1 MESWRKT
8 RLLNWY
14 LRRMEACIRQREKYG
29 LRCSYSSPPPPP
41 PPPPWSGSGL
51 DSKIAVFGFLFLCLN
66 VLLFDYLA
74 ATDPLKLFRLAHED
88 SWIESLTVV
97 FLLLAGLLLFATAWV
112 ESNLFRRCLYILGGI
127 AMVFIAGEEIS
138 WGQRIFEFTT
148 PEFLRGLNRQDE
160 FNVHNAINLPLVN
173 KVFHQAIM
181 LLCAVT
187 CVAFFCR
194 KRTVLG
200 IPVPSIP
207 LMFGFLVTIDS
218 VTPYHGPVGLEAVL
232 APGYLLSS
240 PKTLFLLFVI
250 YALLFRHTRLFIVTV
265 ATVTLTLA
273 SEFIFMSNY
282 LRGLSEVKEY
292 LFGLAYFLYS
302 LELWLAQGVQGR
314 LTAIFGLKWP
324 NVRGPSLLT
333 TCSLVIA
340 GSTGLMFFEY
350 FSSAH
355 RSIYQSIT
363 QGTAGEPVVRS
374 NFDVYLIEDRLIY
387 FKEPCTPA
395 DTKPGFFLHI
405 IPADPHDLPGYQ
417 KPHGFDNLDFK
428 FYRLHP
434 DLRHCMMAIQLPDYD
449 INSVKTGQFVR
460 GEGWIWKEEFTLNR
474 QTKVKPIK

>member
-1 MESWRKT
+1 
-8 RLLNWY
+8 
-14 LRRMEACIRQREKYG
+14 
-29 LRCSYSSPPPPP
+29 
-41 PPPPWSGSGL
+41 
-51 DSKIAVFGFLFLCLN
+51 
-66 VLLFDYLA
+66 
-74 ATDPLKLFRLAHED
+74 
-88 SWIESLTVV
+88 
-97 FLLLAGLLLFATAWV
+97 
-112 ESNLFRRCLYILGGI
+112 
-127 AMVFIAGEEIS
+127 MVFVAGEELS
-138 WGQRIFEFTT
+138 WGQHIFEFTT
-148 PEFLRGLNRQDE
+148 PEFLRGLNRQNE

-181 LLCAVT
+181 LLCTVT

-207 LMFGFLVTIDS
+207 LMFGFLVAIDS
-218 VTPYHGPVGLEAVL
+218 ITQYQGPVGLEAVL

-282 LRGLSEVKEY
+282 LHRVSEVKEY
-292 LFGLAYFLYS
+292 LFGLACLLYS

-314 LTAIFGLKWP
+314 LTAIFRVPSVGLKWP
-324 NVRGPSLLT
+324 NVRAPSLLT
-333 TCSLVIA
+333 MCSLVIV
-340 GSTGLMFFEY
+340 GSIGLTFFEY
-350 FSSAH
+350 FSGTH

-363 QGTAGEPVVRS
+363 QGTAEPVVRS

-395 DTKPGFFLHI
+395 DTESRFFLHI
-405 IPADPHDLPGYQ
+405 IPADPYDLPGHR
-417 KPHGFDNLDFK
+417 KPYGFDNLNFN
-428 FYRLHP
+428 FNWLHTG
-434 DLRHCMMAIQLPDYD
+434 LHHCMMAIQLPDYD

-460 GEGWIWKEEFTLNR
+460 GEGWIWNEEFTLNPNFR
-474 QTKVKPIK
+474 NGR